1 MFNSFTTKLRG
12 VTYRDT
18 QENIKKFGCADI
30 GSYALVREPENP
42 HDPNAISVRLG
53 AIHMGYLPK
62 SISQKLAPLM
72 DNSRRF
78 LAEFVSLNEFP
89 PHKTIGLTVRVVETT
104 DCSGVKEDL

>member
-1 MFNSFTTKLRG
+1 MFEPIITKLAG
-12 VTYRDT
+12 VTFGDA

-30 GSYALVREPENP
+30 ASYALIREPDNP
-42 HDPNAISVRLG
+42 HDPNAIRVCLG
-53 AIHMGYLPK
+53 GFDMGYLPK
-62 SISQKLAPLM
+62 PISQKLAPLI

-104 DCSGVKEDL
+104 DCPGVKEDL